1 MYGRSRCLSL
11 HSSPRS
17 LDNLINLVSLSLPT
31 FFARHQVSSVSR
43 QSLLSLS
50 LSLPSLCFA
59 RLFTPSLPPSLPP
72 SSLSICFLFARQL
85 LPRPLLSPPLICTTD
100 HGINGS
106 IPSPEERDRYRVSVR
121 GRRRAWRDGRARI
134 TIQAGVTIPNS
145 FDIGRVRLPRN
156 DERVERW

>member
-50 LSLPSLCFA
+50 LFPPCALLAFLP
-59 RLFTPSLPPSLPP
+59 LPFLPP

-145 FDIGRVRLPRN
+145 FDIGRVPRN